1 MNLFTSWDILG
12 VSLVLSLRFLGPFAL
27 GISLIAWSVLRPPRA
42 GAPRRRRSSLL
53 LGVALGLLVCLA
65 PVVLFLA
72 TDAFG

>member
-1 MNLFTSWDILG
+1 MNFFSSWDILG

-27 GISLIAWSVLRPPRA
+27 GVSLVAWSVLRPSRA
-42 GAPRRRRSSLL
+42 GAPRRRSGSSLL
-53 LGVALGLLVCLA
+53 GVSLGLLVCLA